1 MRGPCSHAR
10 ADPCTAG
17 SGSARE
23 RSPSSRLRANP
34 APAAS
39 LGRCGPLLWRC
50 TISSHASNAE
60 TGLSALAWE
69 YADGWSEESEAIRE
83 ARERG
88 AELGCPALSRS
99 SAALLRLL
107 ASTLQ
112 AQTAVE
118 VGTGAGVS
126 GAALLS
132 GMAPTG
138 VLTSIDVEAE
148 HQRVAR
154 DTFTAL
160 GYDHTRA
167 RLIAGRALEV
177 LPRLSDAAY
186 DLVFVDGDKTEY
198 PAVLGQ
204 AKRLLRVGG
213 LVVFDNM
220 LWSGKVADPAER
232 DAETVALRDTASLI
246 KDDNDWLP
254 ALLTVG
260 DGLLVARLSDR
271 S

>member
-1 MRGPCSHAR
+1 MRALP
-10 ADPCTAG
+10 TA
-17 SGSARE
+17 
-23 RSPSSRLRANP
+23 
-34 APAAS
+34 AA
-39 LGRCGPLLWRC
+39 WQF
-50 TISSHASNAE
+50 
-60 TGLSALAWE
+60 
-69 YADGWSEESEAIRE
+69 ADGWSEEAEAIRE

-88 AELGCPALSRS
+88 AELGCVPLSRP

-107 ASTLQ
+107 AATLQ

-126 GAALLS
+126 GAALLG
-132 GMAPTG
+132 GMTSTG
-138 VLTSIDVEAE
+138 VLTSIDIEAE

-154 DTFTAL
+154 ETFTAL

-186 DLVFVDGDKTEY
+186 DLVFIDGDKTEY
-198 PAVLGQ
+198 PAILPQ
-204 AKRLLRVGG
+204 AKRLLRVAG
-213 LVVFDNM
+213 LVVFDNV
-220 LWSGKVADPAER
+220 LWGGQVADPAAR
-232 DAETVALRDTASLI
+232 DAETMALRDTVAMI
-246 KDDNDWLP
+246 KDDDDWLP
-254 ALLTVG
+254 ALVTVG